1 MKVREGGNRVNYH
14 GVSITK
20 DGRFV
25 LRAKA
30 VASSPFRLLLWH
42 YVVQT
47 TATVAEQRPYF
58 VRASATFAAR
68 ATALFA
74 FLLFTF
80 YLSCPAQD
88 GDYELA
94 PPPLKF
100 VAKDDKERLESQAD
114 LKSRTKLALELMDQR
129 LAEGERLNS
138 SGNFDGLFREL
149 GRFRGLVDYTFGF
162 LGKNDPNNK
171 KVLDNYKRLEISLR
185 SFMSRVEVIHR
196 ELPFKYEE
204 YVRGLVKYLRV
215 ARTKALDPQFGDT
228 VLPGDKPSD

>member
-1 MKVREGGNRVNYH
+1 MIRQKAKV
-14 GVSITK
+14 K
-20 DGRFV
+20 KQK
-25 LRAKA
+25 L
-30 VASSPFRLLLWH
+30 PH
-42 YVVQT
+42 YV
-47 TATVAEQRPYF
+47 
-58 VRASATFAAR
+58 VRASAI
-68 ATALFA
+68 FA

-80 YLSCPAQD
+80 YFASLPCPAQVD
-88 GDYELA
+88 EYELA

-114 LKSRTKLALELMDQR
+114 LKSRTKLALELMDAR

-196 ELPFKYEE
+196 DLPFKYEE
-204 YVRGLVKYLRV
+204 YVRGLMKYLRV
-215 ARTKALDPQFGDT
+215 ARTKALDPQFSDT